1 MSLWFVVCCHCAR
14 YCAWFIT
21 IMSIIFVQTKRQVIL
36 PMARWYCND
45 SNKVSQ
51 GFAIMPLCTDFFRRR
66 RSDRWCR
73 CQVSNESPQ
82 IGIHNFPGK
91 PASARPSLSWCLT
104 SWMKMVQ
111 GNWHWMKSTLR
122 HQLLGPSRSRKCKV
136 KSFADMYDFLMCFL
150 LLDLFDSKHNIDA
163 SQGCDAIPLWDCG
176 HGGHPNSFCFLDC
189 IT

>member
-1 MSLWFVVCCHCAR
+1 MHW
-14 YCAWFIT
+14 
-21 IMSIIFVQTKRQVIL
+21 
-36 PMARWYCND
+36 
-45 SNKVSQ
+45 
-51 GFAIMPLCTDFFRRR
+51 FFRRR

-82 IGIHNFPGK
+82 IEIHNFAGK

-136 KSFADMYDFLMCFL
+136 KPFADMYDFLMCFL
-150 LLDLFDSKHNIDA
+150 LLDLFDSKHNRCKPRMWCNPSLRLRA
-163 SQGCDAIPLWDCG
+163 RRTSQLFLFFGLHYIIVIQFEMATWCG
-176 HGGHPNSFCFLDC
+176 TCSSEALEQEPVKQGKHCKKEILQS
-189 IT
+189 